1 MKSKLL
7 SILVLTLLILSVGCN
22 KEESKVTIE
31 ELKKIRG
38 EIQDNIIKY
47 YDKYQNYNGLSS
59 YGIDT
64 KEIVIVVEF
73 VENDEEH
80 QKWFKD
86 NICDSEYIKFKQG
99 GPYTT
104 SSNIRIEVVKN
115 INQDGNK
122 FNLYVD
128 RNNKIYLS
136 SNIEEVYYVKSDLMK
151 YTLKEYITGMWQTT
165 EDGMKNL
172 TDILYNTETLRD
184 GGTQIF
190 KLKEYDITIVKCNTI
205 SGNRDYYIGD
215 YNMTFD
221 NESMCK

>member
-1 MKSKLL
+1 MKKIFSFL
-7 SILVLTLLILSVGCN
+7 IIFFLILSIIGCN
-22 KEESKVTIE
+22 KKEVKATME
-31 ELKKIRG
+31 ELKMLRG
-38 EIQDNIIKY
+38 EIQDKLKQL
-47 YDKYQNYNGLSS
+47 DHYNGISS
-59 YGIDT
+59 FGIDA
-64 KEIVIVVEF
+64 KEMVIVVEF

-115 INQDGNK
+115 TNQDGNK

-128 RNNKIYLS
+128 RSNKIYLS

-190 KLKEYDITIVKCNTI
+190 RLKEYDITIVKCNTI

-215 YNMTFD
+215 YNMAFD
-221 NESMCK
+221 NGSMCK

>member
-1 MKSKLL
+1 MKKVFNFLIIL
-7 SILVLTLLILSVGCN
+7 FLVLLIIGCN
-22 KEESKVTIE
+22 KKENKATME
-31 ELKKIRG
+31 ELKMLRG
-38 EIQDNIIKY
+38 EIQEKLKELNY
-47 YDKYQNYNGLSS
+47 YNGISS

-64 KEIVIVVEF
+64 KEMVVVVEF

-80 QKWFKD
+80 QKWFND
-86 NICDSEYIKFKQG
+86 NISDSKYIKFKQG

-104 SSNIRIEVVKN
+104 SSNIRIEVVKKT
-115 INQDGNK
+115 NQDGNK

-128 RNNKIYLS
+128 RDNKIYLS
-136 SNIEEVYYVKSDLMK
+136 SNLEEIYYIKRDLMK

-172 TDILYNTETLRD
+172 TAILYNTETLRD

-215 YNMTFD
+215 YDMAFD
-221 NESMCK
+221 NNSMCK

>member
-1 MKSKLL
+1 MKKINKSLI
-7 SILVLTLLILSVGCN
+7 ILVVLLLIVGCN
-22 KEESKVTIE
+22 KKEPKATMD
-31 ELKKIRG
+31 ELKSLRG
-38 EIQDNIIKY
+38 EIQDKLKQL
-47 YDKYQNYNGLSS
+47 DHYNGISS
-59 YGIDT
+59 FGIDT
-64 KEIVIVVEF
+64 KEMVIVVEF

-86 NICDSEYIKFKQG
+86 NINDSEYIKFRQG

-115 INQDGNK
+115 TNQDGNK
-122 FNLYVD
+122 FNLYVYRD
-128 RNNKIYLS
+128 NKIYLS
-136 SNIEEVYYVKSDLMK
+136 SNIEEVYYIKRDLMK

-221 NESMCK
+221 NGSMCK

>member
-1 MKSKLL
+1 MKKINKSLI
-7 SILVLTLLILSVGCN
+7 ILVVLLLIVGCN
-22 KEESKVTIE
+22 KKGTKATMD
-31 ELKKIRG
+31 ELKVLRG
-38 EIQDNIIKY
+38 EIQDKLKQL
-47 YDKYQNYNGLSS
+47 DHYNGISS
-59 YGIDT
+59 FGIDT
-64 KEIVIVVEF
+64 KEMVIVVEF
-73 VENDEEH
+73 VENDEDH

-115 INQDGNK
+115 ANQDGNK

-128 RNNKIYLS
+128 RDNKIYLS
-136 SNIEEVYYVKSDLMK
+136 SNIKEVYYIKTNLMK
-151 YTLKEYITGMWQTT
+151 YTLKEYITEMWQTT

-190 KLKEYDITIVKCNTI
+190 RLKEYDITIVKCNTV
-205 SGNRDYYIGD
+205 SGNRDYFIGD
-215 YNMTFD
+215 YDMVFD
-221 NESMCK
+221 SLSMCK

>member
-1 MKSKLL
+1 MKR
-7 SILVLTLLILSVGCN
+7 IINILLITILLTTISGCN
-22 KEESKVTIE
+22 KKEAKATMD
-31 ELKKIRG
+31 ELKMLRG
-38 EIQDNIIKY
+38 EIQGKLKQLDH
-47 YDKYQNYNGLSS
+47 YNGISS
-59 YGIDT
+59 FGIDT
-64 KEIVIVVEF
+64 KEMVIIVEF
-73 VENDEEH
+73 VENDKEH

-115 INQDGNK
+115 TNQDGNK

-128 RNNKIYLS
+128 RDNKIYLS
-136 SNIEEVYYVKSDLMK
+136 SNIDEVYYVKTDLMK

-215 YNMTFD
+215 YNMEFD

>member
-1 MKSKLL
+1 MKKINKSLI
-7 SILVLTLLILSVGCN
+7 ILVVLLLIVGCN
-22 KEESKVTIE
+22 KKENKATME
-31 ELKKIRG
+31 ELKALRG
-38 EIQDNIIKY
+38 EIQDKLKQLDY
-47 YDKYQNYNGLSS
+47 YNGISS
-59 YGIDT
+59 FGIDT
-64 KEIVIVVEF
+64 KEMVIVVEF

-86 NICDSEYIKFKQG
+86 NINDSEYIKFRQG

-115 INQDGNK
+115 TNQDGNK
-122 FNLYVD
+122 FNLYVYRD
-128 RNNKIYLS
+128 NKIYLS
-136 SNIEEVYYVKSDLMK
+136 SNIEEVYYIKRDLMK
-151 YTLKEYITGMWQTT
+151 YTLKEYIIGMWQTT

-221 NESMCK
+221 NGSMCK